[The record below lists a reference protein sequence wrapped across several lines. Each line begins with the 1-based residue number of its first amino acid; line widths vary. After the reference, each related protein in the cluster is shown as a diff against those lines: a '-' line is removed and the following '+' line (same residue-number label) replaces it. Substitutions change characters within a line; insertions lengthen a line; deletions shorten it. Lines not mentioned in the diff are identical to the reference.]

1 MSAFDTPSPSTV
13 PPSVPAGFERVLGLL
28 ARHHGIDA
36 RDYKQGTLQRR
47 ASRRMGLL
55 GFSEWPAY
63 ATHLERNPDEL
74 VALYHDVLIRVTRFF
89 RDPEQWEH
97 LEREI
102 VPRLLQGRT
111 DEDDPIRIW
120 SAGCA
125 TGEEAYG
132 LVMIFIEQ
140 LQRAGRSSQ
149 LQVFATDV
157 SQDAVAF
164 ARKGIYPKS
173 IADHVSPARL
183 ARFFSPHGDG
193 YQITREVRERVT
205 LGYHDLL
212 SDPPFS
218 WLDLVACRNLLIY
231 LEPHAQQEC
240 LRRFHFSLLP
250 KGVLWL
256 GNAEGL
262 DREDEMFRAAS
273 PDLRAYQ
280 RIESHRRGAL
290 PWSIRTLSASESAL
304 PSAAVLAH
312 SSSGRVT
319 GSIERFVLSHRTPAS
334 IVIDRA
340 GHMLR
345 LFGPTSQY
353 LVHPRGDVRP
363 ELLAWLDPG
372 LYVEL
377 RPALERALAGSE
389 TVVVDGGRVQR
400 GELVVPITCTIEP
413 LRAVAEGLWLV
424 TFRDGPEAS
433 DARAQGGPAREP
445 APLDGDSLAQ
455 QLGRELRETKAELR
469 RALEDIA
476 DIEADHRAAHE
487 ELLSINE
494 ELQVSNDALASSKA
508 EALSVNEELQTVN
521 RELEERNARLHTSNT
536 DLENLLAVTT
546 IPTLFLDRRLCV
558 RRFAAAAPGVMGL
571 TQDDVGR
578 PLELIAPRVAGERLI
593 EGAGHVLEHL
603 SKLEAAVQGDDGHQY
618 LRRMVPYRAEGRVE
632 GVCITFIDVMSPRL
646 ATG

>member
-1 MSAFDTPSPSTV
+1 MSAFEPPSPSPA
-13 PPSVPAGFERVLGLL
+13 PPSAPVGFERVLELL
-28 ARHHGIDA
+28 ARHHGIDS

-47 ASRRMGLL
+47 ATRRMGLL
-55 GFSEWPAY
+55 GFTEWPAY

-74 VALYHDVLIRVTRFF
+74 VALYRDVLIRVTRFF

-111 DEDDPIRIW
+111 DEHDPIRVW

-140 LQRAGRSSQ
+140 LQRAGRSCK

-173 IADHVSPARL
+173 IADDVPPARL
-183 ARFFSPHGDG
+183 ARFFSPHSDG

-205 LGYHDLL
+205 MGYHDLL

-231 LEPHAQQEC
+231 LEPHAQHEC

-250 KGVLWL
+250 HGMLWL
-256 GNAEGL
+256 GNAEGI
-262 DREDEMFRAAS
+262 DREDEMFRPVV
-273 PDLRAYQ
+273 PDLRVYQ

-290 PWSIRTLSASESAL
+290 PWSIRTLSAGASAL
-304 PSAAVLAH
+304 PSASVLAH
-312 SSSGRVT
+312 SSPGRVT

-334 IVIDRA
+334 VVIDRA

-377 RPALERALAGSE
+377 RPVLERALAGSE
-389 TVVVDGGRVQR
+389 TVVVDGVHVQR
-400 GELVVPITCTIEP
+400 GELVAPITCTIEP
-413 LRAVAEGLWLV
+413 LRTIADGLWLV
-424 TFRDGPEAS
+424 TFRDEPQAS
-433 DARAQGGPAREP
+433 DAAQGQPAREP
-445 APLDGDSLAQ
+445 APPAGDSLAE
-455 QLGRELRETKAELR
+455 QLVRELQATKAELR

-521 RELEERNARLHTSNT
+521 RELEERNARLHASKT
-536 DLENLLAVTT
+536 DLESLLAVTT

-558 RRFAAAAPGVMGL
+558 RRFVAAAPGVMGL

-603 SKLEAAVQGDDGHQY
+603 AKLEAAVEGHDGHRY
-618 LRRMVPYRAEGRVE
+618 LRRMVPYRSEGRVE
-632 GVCITFIDVMSPRL
+632 GVCITFIDVMSPGL
-646 ATG
+646 AME